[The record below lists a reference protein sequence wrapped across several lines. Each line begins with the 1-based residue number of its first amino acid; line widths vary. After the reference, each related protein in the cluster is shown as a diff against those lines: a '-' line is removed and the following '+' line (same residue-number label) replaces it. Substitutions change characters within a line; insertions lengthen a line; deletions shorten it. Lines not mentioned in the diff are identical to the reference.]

1 MKYNIL
7 LNQIKAVEWGLS
19 SSEAIVLSWIYELP
33 SWAKRIEYDGNFY
46 FHGNRN
52 EACNELPIVTEK
64 SDTMYRIYKSL
75 SNKGIVNII
84 CINKQDYLSLTEKG
98 KEWYMSEK
106 NPSNGNKSDETRK
119 KIRENSEKNP
129 TYNNTNNNNTKD
141 NIKEDTNVSKK
152 VTNIIRQED
161 VDYLYSL
168 YPSKCPTKNKSNGK
182 GASDKIKI
190 RSLLKTMPK
199 EELEFTIKAYV
210 QQCTE
215 NGEWMKN
222 FSTFLKNLPDM
233 GYCKEEEQQQ
243 EIRSSRKIE
252 WQT

>member
-1 MKYNIL
+1 MKKENYITIQGWMVKDL
-7 LNQIKAVEWGLS
+7 GLS
-19 SSEAIVLSWIYELP
+19 
-33 SWAKRIEYDGNFY
+33 G
-46 FHGNRN
+46 
-52 EACNELPIVTEK
+52 NELICYALIFGFTQDEESEFK
-64 SDTMYRIYKSL
+64 GSL
-75 SNKGIVNII
+75 SYISEWLGTSKQNARLIIKRLVDKGYLIKRDEII
-84 CINKQDYLSLTEKG
+84 NSVKFCRYTVGLIQPRGMAETTTGGMAVLT
-98 KEWYMSEK
+98 
-106 NPSNGNKSDETRK
+106 
-119 KIRENSEKNP
+119 
-129 TYNNTNNNNTKD
+129 TNNNIVD
-141 NIKEDTNVSKK
+141 NIEDIKEDTNVSKK

-182 GASDKIKI
+182 GANDKIKI